1 MGLRTGPISAP
12 LGPHAPPQA
21 RPGSAGSRL
30 SRHSPASRP
39 PTMLGTVS
47 KAPMLCQL
55 RRRPSCWGRCG
66 RRWCPR
72 EASPRAPSMFPPC
85 WAVQLTPSPPRR
97 PGHQRNRCGWTPG
110 GWRLPLALQ
119 SPHQLKRCGCCC
131 PSARTGKRTAG
142 REEMVPGG
150 QSPGREGQERG
161 RRVGIDLRAALW
173 PSRRSHRARQGA
185 AQGAPGGDGGTPAGR
200 ESQALA

>member
-1 MGLRTGPISAP
+1 
-12 LGPHAPPQA
+12 
-21 RPGSAGSRL
+21 
-30 SRHSPASRP
+30 
-39 PTMLGTVS
+39 MLGTVS